1 MLENKLKLNSGRTQI
16 IVFSSSYLP
25 RLVLNNLVI
34 AYDIQLTFP
43 IFVKILGL
51 FSITLYRWF
60 RMLLLYASL
69 TIHAKL

>member
-16 IVFSSSYLP
+16 IVFSSSYLS

-43 IFVKILGL
+43 IF
-51 FSITLYRWF
+51 
-60 RMLLLYASL
+60 
-69 TIHAKL
+69 AKY